1 MKAFAFA
8 VLIAASTLVACS
20 DEKAPQDPTA
30 PATTATTTKTTRSA
44 SVNASN
50 ASSVCKS
57 YQKELA
63 SVEAQLQN
71 GSSDELVEAKS
82 ALESMTADA
91 CN

>member
-1 MKAFAFA
+1 MKTFGFA
-8 VLIAASTLVACS
+8 VLIAATTLVACS

-30 PATTATTTKTTRSA
+30 PATATTTTKTPRSA
-44 SVNASN
+44 SMNASN

-63 SVEAQLQN
+63 SVDAQLQS
-71 GSSDELVEAKS
+71 GGSDELREAKS